1 MSSTA
6 FNERLRRISLLA
18 ALVAP
23 MVTACGGGSGG
34 SAETPRAPAPTPAP
48 LTALSLFAGNADSP
62 GNQDG
67 PASAARFSL
76 WVRGLAV
83 APNGDLVIAD
93 AGNNAIRKLSGAGQV
108 STLAGGGDVL
118 PQSPI
123 ATPAEN
129 HADGAGAT
137 AKFKAPQAVAVDTA
151 GNIYVADTDNHVV
164 RKIDPAGNTTTL
176 AGQPGVCGNTDG
188 FGAAASFCRPGS
200 IAVDGSGNVYVSDR
214 MGLNG
219 ITGNP
224 IRKITA
230 AGAVSTVTPKA
241 SQRPSRIHF
250 SAGAYIYFYQPV
262 RLATDAS
269 GTLYAADPNDH
280 VVRKFTPQGQESV
293 LSGRVPEGN
302 DDYGYADGPAADAKF
317 GSMDAIALDRQNRVY
332 VLDTGIGGKR
342 IRRIESDGA
351 VSTVVGP
358 ISCSDPSAQS
368 LCWAQDLAIDAS
380 GNFLVNESPAVTGSA
395 VQQYALIRRLTPD
408 GVSSSVAAGSQTG
421 AGSTDGTGTAARFYM
436 PVALAVGKSGTL
448 YVADSGNKVIRA
460 VSPAGATRTLGAS
473 QGHRC
478 ASSGGKVSEVIF
490 CGLQTLAVDG
500 AENLYVPVDT
510 RIVKTTPSG
519 DVNVVADLAALVNN
533 PLTQANDTIVG
544 MAVDSVGNMYAAM
557 ASGSTIIKI
566 PLTGEPTVFAG
577 TLRAQGHA
585 DGQGSTARFSGLGD
599 MAIDTNGNLYVIDG
613 MGYGNSAGP
622 TVRKITPAGLVS
634 TIAGTATE
642 APGLVDGPRAA
653 ARLTVSQPGFA
664 RSGQSARLTV
674 DNQGNVYLTDPV
686 HSVVRKIA
694 AADGNVSTLVGQRA
708 RYGFAPG
715 DLPGMVN
722 RPVGIAAY
730 GAMLYVTTSDAVAA
744 VKLP

>member
-1 MSSTA
+1 MSDIAS
-6 FNERLRRISLLA
+6 NERLRRISLLA

-23 MVTACGGGSGG
+23 VLTACGGGSG
-34 SAETPRAPAPTPAP
+34 SSSLPPLPAP
-48 LTALSLFAGNADSP
+48 LTALSLFAGNADGP

-76 WVRGLAV
+76 SVRGLAV

-93 AGNNAIRKLSGAGQV
+93 ADNNAIRKLSGAGQV

-123 ATPAEN
+123 TTPAAN
-129 HADGAGAT
+129 HADGAGVA
-137 AKFKAPQAVAVDTA
+137 AKFKAPQAVAVDAA
-151 GNIYVADTDNHVV
+151 GNTYVADTDNHVV

-188 FGAAASFCRPGS
+188 SGAAASFCRPGS
-200 IAVDGSGNVYVSDR
+200 IAVDGSGNVYVSER
-214 MGLNG
+214 VGING

-230 AGAVSTVTPKA
+230 AGAVSTVTQKA

-293 LSGRVPEGN
+293 LSGRMPEGN
-302 DDYGYADGPAADAKF
+302 DDYAYADGPAADAKF

-332 VLDTGIGGKR
+332 VLDNGVGGKR

-358 ISCSDPSAQS
+358 ASCRDTTAQS

-380 GNFLVNESPAVTGSA
+380 GNFLVNELATVIGST
-395 VQQYALIRRLTPD
+395 VQQYSLIRRFTPD
-408 GVSSSVAAGSQTG
+408 GVSSSVAAGSLTG
-421 AGSTDGTGTAARFYM
+421 VGSTDGTGTVARFYM
-436 PVALAVGKSGTL
+436 PEGLAVGKSGTL
-448 YVADSGNKVIRA
+448 YVADSGNQVVRT
-460 VSPAGATRTLGAS
+460 VSPAGTTRTLGIP
-473 QGHRC
+473 QGKRC
-478 ASSGGKVSEVIF
+478 ASSGGKVSEVTF
-490 CGLQTLAVDG
+490 CGIQTLAVDG

-510 RIVKTTPSG
+510 RIVKTTPTG

-533 PLTQANDTIVG
+533 PLTQANDTIAG
-544 MAVDSVGNMYAAM
+544 MAVDSVGNMYAAL
-557 ASGSTIIKI
+557 ASGSAIVKI
-566 PLTGEPTVFAG
+566 TLAGEPTVFAG
-577 TLRAQGHA
+577 TLRAPGHA

-599 MAIDTNGNLYVIDG
+599 MAIDTSGNLYVIDG

-622 TVRKITPAGLVS
+622 TVRKITPTGLVS

-642 APGLVDGPRAA
+642 APGLVDGARAV
-653 ARLTVSQPGFA
+653 ARLTVSQPGSA
-664 RSGQSARLTV
+664 RSWQSARLTV
-674 DNQGNVYLTDPV
+674 DNQGNLYLTDPV
-686 HSVVRKIA
+686 HSVVRRIA
-694 AADGNVSTLVGQRA
+694 AADGNVSTLVGKRA